1 MNEDVLVIGTSRQK
15 DPDGSKLRAVLQ
27 SHFALERAQ
36 SLRDLFVHLL
46 ALASLPLGYLAARPA
61 SGTTLRAITLSGW
74 LTCLAALSVATLAE
88 VRWRRR
94 CAALRKVLPPP

>member
-1 MNEDVLVIGTSRQK
+1 MTEDVLVVGTSPQK
-15 DPDGSKLRAVLQ
+15 DPDGSQLRALLQ
-27 SHFALERAQ
+27 THFAIERAQ
-36 SLRDLFVHLL
+36 SFRDLFVHLL

-61 SGTTLRAITLSGW
+61 GSANLRAVTLAGW
-74 LTCLAALSVATLAE
+74 LTCLVALFVATLAE